1 MSKQIQVGTVLYRE
15 MTGRNAGTQIKEEV
29 VKRIGAKYIYLDGYS
44 ERYPVDRQT
53 LQHVSKEY
61 CQNNFQL
68 YLTKEEILDRREK
81 GRLFDLFE
89 THFSWRNGSKGR
101 TNTIEQLRAAAEILG
116 IEIDKN
122 KNTQQ

>member
-1 MSKQIQVGTVLYRE
+1 MSEEIQVGTVLYRE
-15 MTGRNAGTQIKEEV
+15 MTGRNAGTKIKEEV

-44 ERYPVDRQT
+44 ERYPVDRKT

-81 GRLFDLFE
+81 SRLFDLFE
-89 THFSWRNGSKGR
+89 SHFSWRNGGKGR
-101 TNTIEQLRAAAEILG
+101 ANTIEQLRAAAEILG
-116 IEIDKN
+116 IEIDKQT
-122 KNTQQ
+122 K